1 MTPIMTDTVDRLL
14 AETVA
19 ELAGRRLPESTYR
32 LQFQTGF
39 TFRDA
44 AELTPYLD
52 TLGITD
58 FYASPYLKARPGSQH
73 GYDVTDHNQLNPE
86 LGTAEDYDA
95 WTSAAQA
102 RGMGQVLDVVPNH
115 MAATDQNRW
124 WNDVLENGP
133 ASPYSGFF
141 DISWSASPRPELQ
154 GRILVP
160 VLGEPYG
167 KALES
172 QRLQLGYADGA
183 FSIHYFDH
191 RFPVSPDSYGMIL
204 EQQLPELQSALAA
217 DSPAHVE
224 YESILTAIKHLP
236 PCNERDPERIAERQ
250 REKEVIKRRLAKLTE
265 ESPQVRDSIEA
276 TCALFN
282 GRQGDPHSFDL
293 LERLLDRQAY
303 RLAYWRVAADE
314 INYRRFFDVND
325 LVALNMEREDVFLA
339 THTLVLRLLQEGKV
353 SGLRVDHPD
362 GLFDPKEYLL
372 RLQQRYLLDC
382 ARRIAETRQDPSMA
396 EWTQIEPDVGERIL
410 EQLRRQPES
419 QRCPLYV
426 VVEKILGR
434 DEALPRGWATYG
446 TTGYEFLNLVNGLF
460 VDASNAAAFTRI
472 YREWIN
478 DDTPF
483 AEIGY
488 HRKILILQIALSSE
502 LQMLSYQL
510 DRLAQQHRRSRDF
523 TQNSLRYALRE
534 IIACFPVYRTYINGD
549 EIQESDRL
557 RVLQAVRRAMAR
569 NPALSTAIF
578 QFISDMLLLR
588 SPETGPISPE
598 FQAEQRRFVGKFQ
611 QVTAPVMAKG
621 LEDTAFYVYNRLLSL
636 NEVGGNPDR
645 FGVPPA
651 SLHRALGDRQAR
663 WPWALSATSTHD
675 TKRSE
680 DVRARLN
687 VLSELPDQW
696 HDCVARWSQLNQ
708 PHRGSVDDA
717 PAPDANE
724 EYMLYQTLVGAWP
737 LEPYS
742 VDEYTQF
749 VERVQGCMRKA
760 LHEAK
765 VHTSWINPN
774 VEYDD
779 AVGQFVARILDPQ
792 ISGPFLEDLR
802 GFQERI
808 SYYGMLNSLAQT
820 LIKITAPGVAD
831 IYQGTE
837 LWDFSLVDPD
847 NRRRVDYGRR
857 QELLAELQSRA
868 RQTGSNLRD
877 LARELTAAWCDGRIK
892 LYLTWQALC
901 ARRSVPGFFSSAEY
915 LPVEVK
921 GLLHDHVFSFIRRQG
936 SRNAL
941 VAVPRLLVGVVN
953 PHQFPCGPE
962 VWKDTRL
969 ELPESMPAQTWVNVF
984 TGETLPGRGGRPTT
998 DLPLAQVFE
1007 HFPVALLMADA
1018 V

>member
-1 MTPIMTDTVDRLL
+1 MTDTVDRLL
-14 AETVA
+14 AET
-19 ELAGRRLPESTYR
+19 LAGLGGHRLPESTYR
-32 LQFQTGF
+32 LQFQAGF

-44 AELTPYLD
+44 AQLIPYLD
-52 TLGITD
+52 ALGITD
-58 FYASPYLKARPGSQH
+58 CYASPYLKARPGSQH

-95 WTSAAQA
+95 WTSAMQA

-141 DISWSASPRPELQ
+141 DISWSASPRTGLQ

-167 KALES
+167 KVLES
-172 QRLQLGYADGA
+172 QGLRLGYADGA
-183 FSIHYFDH
+183 FSVHYFDH
-191 RFPVSPDSYGMIL
+191 RFPVSPDSYGLIL
-204 EQQLPELQSALAA
+204 EQPLPELQGALAA
-217 DSPAHVE
+217 DSPAGVE

-236 PCNERDPERIAERQ
+236 ACNEMDPERMAERQ
-250 REKEVIKRRLAKLTE
+250 REKDVIKRRLAKLTE

-282 GRQGDPHSFDL
+282 GRPGDPHSFDL
-293 LERLLDRQAY
+293 LERLLDRQTY

-339 THTLVLRLLQEGKV
+339 THALVFRLLQEGKV
-353 SGLRVDHPD
+353 SGLRIDHPD
-362 GLFDPKEYLL
+362 GLFDPKEYLQ
-372 RLQQRYLLDC
+372 RLQQRYVLGC
-382 ARRIAETRQDPSMA
+382 ARQLAETRQDPYIT
-396 EWTQIEPDVGERIL
+396 EWTQIEPELGERIL
-410 EQLRRQPES
+410 EQLRGQPES
-419 QRCPLYV
+419 QRWPLYV

-460 VDASNAAAFTRI
+460 VDNSNAATFTRI

-483 AEIGY
+483 AEIVY
-488 HRKILILQIALSSE
+488 RRKILILQIALSSE

-510 DRLAQQHRRSRDF
+510 DHLAQQHRRSRDF

-534 IIACFPVYRTYINGD
+534 IIACFPVYRTYSNGE

-557 RVLQAVRRAMAR
+557 RVVQAVHRAMSR
-569 NPALSTAIF
+569 NPALSTALF
-578 QFISDMLLLR
+578 QFIRDMLQLR
-588 SPETGPISPE
+588 SPDPGPSSPE

-621 LEDTAFYVYNRLLSL
+621 MEDTAFYVYNRLLSV
-636 NEVGGNPDR
+636 NEVGGDPDR
-645 FGVPPA
+645 FGLPPA
-651 SLHRALGDRQAR
+651 SLHRAVQERQAR

-687 VLSELPDQW
+687 VLSELPEEW
-696 HDCVARWSQLNQ
+696 NHCIARWSQLNQ
-708 PHRGSVDDA
+708 PHRGNVDDA
-717 PAPDANE
+717 PVPDANE

-737 LEPYS
+737 LEPYCEQ
-742 VDEYTQF
+742 EYAQF
-749 VERVQGCMRKA
+749 VDRVQGYMRKA

-792 ISGPFLEDLR
+792 LSGPFLGDLR
-802 GFQERI
+802 GFQKRI
-808 SYYGMLNSLAQT
+808 SYYGMLNALAQT
-820 LIKITAPGVAD
+820 LLKITAPGVPD

-847 NRRRVDYGRR
+847 NRRPVDYGRR
-857 QELLAELQSRA
+857 QKLLDELRSRV

-877 LARELTAAWCDGRIK
+877 LSQELIAAWRDGRVK
-892 LYLTWQALC
+892 LYVTWQALR
-901 ARRSVPGFFSSAEY
+901 ARRDFPGFFSSAEY
-915 LPVEVK
+915 WPVEAK
-921 GLLHDHVFSFIRRQG
+921 GALHDHVFSFIRRQG
-936 SRNAL
+936 TRYAL
-941 VAVPRLLVGVVN
+941 VALPRLLVGLVK
-953 PHQFPCGPE
+953 PDQLPCGPAVWQDTVLE
-962 VWKDTRL
+962 V
-969 ELPESMPAQTWVNVF
+969 PGSMPAQTWVNVF
-984 TGETLPGRGGRPTT
+984 TGETIPERTVSPATH
-998 DLPLAQVFE
+998 LPLSQVFGE
-1007 HFPVALLMADA
+1007 FPVALLMT
-1018 V
+1018 